1 MFFYK
6 DEEVN
11 EGNILFQV
19 IGCIWHGAMR
29 KLKGES
35 IRTSTNNSW
44 IDGAIGRYSESF
56 VHDVSAFL
64 KVATKFVVETIKKLN
79 SFNSISGA

>member
-6 DEEVN
+6 KEEIDEN

-19 IGCIWHGAMR
+19 IGCVWHGTLK
-29 KLKGES
+29 KLRGHS
-35 IRTSTNNSW
+35 IRSSTDNSW
-44 IDGAIGRYSESF
+44 IDGAIGRYSEAF

-64 KVATKFVVETIKKLN
+64 KVLN
-79 SFNSISGA
+79 LILSLTS